1 MKLEKFGRERMWCVG
16 TYTWGKR
23 KKEFL
28 SFRKLQPIGL
38 LNLKMG
44 RQVCFLAAFGRRG
57 ELLSWLKSVGE
68 VVAVVKGRP
77 ETRLS

>member
-1 MKLEKFGRERMWCVG
+1 MQ
-16 TYTWGKR
+16 GK
-23 KKEFL
+23 KKSFCPSGNCNL
-28 SFRKLQPIGL
+28 SD
-38 LNLKMG
+38 NLKMG